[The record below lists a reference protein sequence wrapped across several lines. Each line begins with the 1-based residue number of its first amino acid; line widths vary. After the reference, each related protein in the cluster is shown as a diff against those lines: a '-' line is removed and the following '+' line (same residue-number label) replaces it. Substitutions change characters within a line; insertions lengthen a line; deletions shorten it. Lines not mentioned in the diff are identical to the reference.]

1 MIPRS
6 HPGKERLYFNSDGFE
21 LVLEWAVWT
30 DNEDMQLV
38 KTWSLLM
45 RDARHARGQTEE
57 QARQQSDVAATW
69 RGMGPAWPQRK
80 AISLSFE
87 ELGLTRGYNQDRK
100 SEVQSAR
107 GIKMSLE

>member
-1 MIPRS
+1 M
-6 HPGKERLYFNSDGFE
+6 
-21 LVLEWAVWT
+21 WT

-69 RGMGPAWPQRK
+69 RGMGPA
-80 AISLSFE
+80 
-87 ELGLTRGYNQDRK
+87 
-100 SEVQSAR
+100 
-107 GIKMSLE
+107 

>member
-1 MIPRS
+1 M
-6 HPGKERLYFNSDGFE
+6 
-21 LVLEWAVWT
+21 LVEEFSTSTVMALNWSWNGQCGLTVHCQWT

-69 RGMGPAWPQRK
+69 RGMGPA
-80 AISLSFE
+80 
-87 ELGLTRGYNQDRK
+87 
-100 SEVQSAR
+100 
-107 GIKMSLE
+107 

>member
-1 MIPRS
+1 MLLCILSIPTTKHRVKAANVS
-6 HPGKERLYFNSDGFE
+6 RRILYFNSDGFE

-57 QARQQSDVAATW
+57 QARQQSDVAATR
-69 RGMGPAWPQRK
+69 RGMGPA
-80 AISLSFE
+80 
-87 ELGLTRGYNQDRK
+87 
-100 SEVQSAR
+100 
-107 GIKMSLE
+107 